1 MMRYYRIPGSRCRPA
16 LLAFVLVLG
25 FSSVGQTQDGRT
37 EGALRPAEATA
48 DATTPTALSM
58 TLPAVTDAERAEWA
72 LRDTTGPLQVGFG
85 REIPVA
91 YQADLASRLEWVTR
105 SDGTL
110 VSAVRVTSPGAWA
123 LRVAVS
129 AILGPDATLRFFNP
143 ADPAQYFEP
152 VTQQDFTAQDTGSA
166 EDLELPD
173 LPVWSPVI
181 AGETVGMEISLPSS
195 QALSTF
201 SLYVDQVSH
210 LVSHPVSSVPRYQ
223 RQRLVD
229 IGRASCEHIDIQC
242 VAPVDCADL
251 PMALQARCE
260 AAQEARAAT
269 AKMIFTTEDGY
280 TAACTG
286 TLLKD
291 DAGGSVIPY
300 FLTAHHCIETQS
312 VARTL
317 VTYWDFERTIK
328 RASDS
333 ESGSETCEG
342 DDPTTLTQLTGGAD
356 LLATHPESDSSL
368 LRLRRP
374 PPALD
379 EEEREYVSW
388 DETPLTHPTEVYG
401 VHHPAADLKKYSAGL
416 TVDFRD
422 IYLGAELQ
430 EVRTVEVRW
439 SQGTVE
445 PGSSGS
451 GLFDAYG
458 QLRGVLSGSPAGME
472 CGASVVYGRFD
483 RFFPLIRHHLDPDG
497 DMDGNT
503 REAATGMGSASS
515 TPRSLE
521 YGGDIDYFRVEVT
534 QAGTLTVET
543 TGSTDTVGQLRGTDG
558 QWLSNDDDGSSGL
571 NFRLVWQVSAGTYY
585 VRVSGFE
592 NATGPYT
599 LVVRFAGTGTP
610 GEDHAGTPEQA
621 SSVALNSSTSGVLED
636 GGDIDYFR
644 VEVTQAGT
652 LTVETTGNTDTAGQL
667 RGAGGQ
673 RLSQDDDGGSRL
685 NFRLARQ
692 VTAGTYYIR
701 VSGFGDASGA
711 YVLSVRFAP
720 AL

>member
-1 MMRYYRIPGSRCRPA
+1 MMRYYRTPGSRCRPA

-37 EGALRPAEATA
+37 EGAFRPAEATA
-48 DATTPTALSM
+48 EAITPTVLSIS
-58 TLPAVTDAERAEWA
+58 LPAVTDAEQAEWA
-72 LRDTTGPLQVGFG
+72 LRNTTGPLQVGFG
-85 REIPVA
+85 RELPVA
-91 YQADLASRLEWVTR
+91 YQDDLAPRLEWVTR

-143 ADPAQYFEP
+143 ADPAQHFEP
-152 VTQQDFTAQDTGSA
+152 VTQQDFASQDAGSA

-195 QALSTF
+195 QAVSTF

-223 RQRLVD
+223 PQRLVD
-229 IGRASCEHIDIQC
+229 IGRASCGHIDIQC
-242 VAPVDCADL
+242 ADPPVDS
-251 PMALQARCE
+251 QAG
-260 AAQEARAAT
+260 AT

-286 TLLKD
+286 TLLED
-291 DAGGSVIPY
+291 GAGGSVIPY

-328 RASDS
+328 RDS
-333 ESGSETCEG
+333 ESDTCEG
-342 DDPTTLTQLTGGAD
+342 DNPTTLTQLTGGAD

-374 PPALD
+374 PPG
-379 EEEREYVSW
+379 EREYVSW

-458 QLRGVLSGSPAGME
+458 QLRGVLSGSPADME

-503 REAATGMGSASS
+503 REAATGVGAASP

-543 TGSTDTVGQLRGTDG
+543 TGNTDTVGQLRGADG
-558 QWLSNDDDGSSGL
+558 QGLGEDDDGGSGL
-571 NFRLVWQVSAGTYY
+571 NFRLVRQVTAGTYY
-585 VRVSGFE
+585 IRVSGFE

-610 GEDHAGTPEQA
+610 GEDHAGTLEQA
-621 SSVALNSSTSGVLED
+621 SSVALNSSTSGVLGD

-652 LTVETTGNTDTAGQL
+652 LTVETTGSTDTFGQL
-667 RGAGGQ
+667 RGADGQ
-673 RLSQDDDGGSRL
+673 RLSEDDDGGSRL

-692 VTAGTYYIR
+692 VAAGTYYIR

-720 AL
+720 TP

>member
-1 MMRYYRIPGSRCRPA
+1 MMSYSRTPGSRCRPA

-37 EGALRPAEATA
+37 EGAFRPAEATA
-48 DATTPTALSM
+48 EATTPTALSIS
-58 TLPAVTDAERAEWA
+58 LPAVTDAERAEWA

-85 REIPVA
+85 RELPVA
-91 YQADLASRLEWVTR
+91 YQDDLAPRLEWVTR

-143 ADPAQYFEP
+143 ADPDQHFEP
-152 VTQQDFTAQDTGSA
+152 VTQQDFTSQATDQATDQNTGSA

-223 RQRLVD
+223 PQRLID

-242 VAPVDCADL
+242 ADPPVD
-251 PMALQARCE
+251 PQAG
-260 AAQEARAAT
+260 AT

-286 TLLKD
+286 TLLED
-291 DAGGSVIPY
+291 GAGGSVIPY

-317 VTYWDFERTIK
+317 VTYWDFER
-328 RASDS
+328 A
-333 ESGSETCEG
+333 ECEG
-342 DDPTTLTQLTGGAD
+342 DNPTTLTQLTGGAD
-356 LLATHPESDSSL
+356 LLATHSESDSSL

-374 PPALD
+374 PPPLD
-379 EEEREYVSW
+379 EENREEREYASW

-422 IYLGAELQ
+422 IYLGSDLQ
-430 EVRTVEVRW
+430 EVRTVEVIW

-451 GLFDAYG
+451 GLFDEDG
-458 QLRGVLSGSPAGME
+458 QLRGVLSGSPADME

-497 DMDGNT
+497 DTDGNT
-503 REAATGMGSASS
+503 REAATGVGAASS

-543 TGSTDTVGQLRGTDG
+543 TGNTDTVGQLRGADG
-558 QWLSNDDDGSSGL
+558 QALGEDDDGGSGL
-571 NFRLVWQVSAGTYY
+571 NFRLVRQVTAGTYY
-585 VRVSGFE
+585 IRVSGFE

-610 GEDHAGTPEQA
+610 GEDHAGTLGQA

-636 GGDIDYFR
+636 GEDIDSFR

-652 LTVETTGNTDTAGQL
+652 LTVETTGSTDTVGQL
-667 RGAGGQ
+667 LGADGQ
-673 RLSQDDDGGSRL
+673 RLSEDDDGGSGL

-692 VTAGTYYIR
+692 VAAGTYYIR

-711 YVLSVRFAP
+711 YVLSVRFTP
-720 AL
+720 TP

>member
-1 MMRYYRIPGSRCRPA
+1 MMSYYRTPGSRCRPA
-16 LLAFVLVLG
+16 LLVFVLVLG
-25 FSSVGQTQDGRT
+25 FSSVGQAQDGRA
-37 EGALRPAEATA
+37 EGAFRPAEATPE
-48 DATTPTALSM
+48 ATTPTALSI

-91 YQADLASRLEWVTR
+91 YQDDLAPRLEWVTR

-143 ADPAQYFEP
+143 ADPDQHFEP
-152 VTQQDFTAQDTGSA
+152 VTQQDFTSHNTDHNTESA
-166 EDLELPD
+166 EDLELPA

-201 SLYVDQVSH
+201 SLYVDPVSH
-210 LVSHPVSSVPRYQ
+210 LVSHPVSHPVSSVPHYQ
-223 RQRLVD
+223 PQRLID

-242 VAPVDCADL
+242 ADPPVDS
-251 PMALQARCE
+251 QAG
-260 AAQEARAAT
+260 AT

-280 TAACTG
+280 TATCTG

-291 DAGGSVIPY
+291 GAGDSVIPY

-328 RASDS
+328 RDSD
-333 ESGSETCEG
+333 SETCEG
-342 DDPTTLTQLTGGAD
+342 DNPTTLTQLTGGAD

-374 PPALD
+374 PPG
-379 EEEREYVSW
+379 EREYVSW

-422 IYLGAELQ
+422 VYLGPELQ
-430 EVRTVEVRW
+430 EVRTVEVIW
-439 SQGTVE
+439 SQGMVE

-451 GLFDAYG
+451 GLFDADG
-458 QLRGVLSGSPAGME
+458 QLRGVLSGGTME
-472 CGASVVYGRFD
+472 CGVSVFYGRLD

-503 REAATGMGSASS
+503 REAATGVGSASS

-521 YGGDIDYFRVEVT
+521 YGRDIDYF
-534 QAGTLTVET
+534 Q
-543 TGSTDTVGQLRGTDG
+543 
-558 QWLSNDDDGSSGL
+558 
-571 NFRLVWQVSAGTYY
+571 
-585 VRVSGFE
+585 
-592 NATGPYT
+592 
-599 LVVRFAGTGTP
+599 
-610 GEDHAGTPEQA
+610 
-621 SSVALNSSTSGVLED
+621 
-636 GGDIDYFR
+636 

-652 LTVETTGNTDTAGQL
+652 LTVETTGNTDTVGQL
-667 RGAGGQ
+667 RGARRPG
-673 RLSQDDDGGSRL
+673 
-685 NFRLARQ
+685 ARR
-692 VTAGTYYIR
+692 GR
-701 VSGFGDASGA
+701 
-711 YVLSVRFAP
+711 
-720 AL
+720 

>member
-1 MMRYYRIPGSRCRPA
+1 MLSYCRPPGSRRRPA

-37 EGALRPAEATA
+37 EGAFRPAEATA
-48 DATTPTALSM
+48 EATTPTALSIS
-58 TLPAVTDAERAEWA
+58 LPAVTDAERAEWA
-72 LRDTTGPLQVGFG
+72 LRDKTGPLQVGFG

-91 YQADLASRLEWVTR
+91 YQDDLAPRLEWVTR
-105 SDGTL
+105 SDGSL

-129 AILGPDATLRFFNP
+129 AILGPAATLRFFNP
-143 ADPAQYFEP
+143 ADPDQRFEP
-152 VTQQDFTAQDTGSA
+152 VTQQDFTDQNTGSA

-195 QALSTF
+195 QAVSTF
-201 SLYVDQVSH
+201 SLYVEQVSH
-210 LVSHPVSSVPRYQ
+210 LVSHPVSHPVSSVPRYQ
-223 RQRLVD
+223 PQRLVD

-242 VAPVDCADL
+242 AVPVDCAD
-251 PMALQARCE
+251 PQMDPQAQARCE
-260 AAQEARAAT
+260 AAQEAQAAT

-291 DAGGSVIPY
+291 GAGDSVIPY

-328 RASDS
+328 RDS
-333 ESGSETCEG
+333 ESETCEG
-342 DDPTTLTQLTGGAD
+342 DNPTTLTQLTGGAD

-368 LRLRRP
+368 LRLRRA
-374 PPALD
+374 PPALPAPAAPGD
-379 EEEREYVSW
+379 REYVSW
-388 DETPLTHPTEVYG
+388 DETPLAHPTDVYG

-422 IYLGAELQ
+422 IYLGPELQ
-430 EVRTVEVRW
+430 EVRTVEVVW

-451 GLFDAYG
+451 GLFDADG
-458 QLRGVLSGSPAGME
+458 QLRGVLSGSPADME

-497 DMDGNT
+497 DGDGNT
-503 REAATGMGSASS
+503 REAATGVGSASS

-521 YGGDIDYFRVEVT
+521 YGEDIDYFRVEVT

-543 TGSTDTVGQLRGTDG
+543 TGNTDTVGQLELPDG
-558 QWLSNDDDGSSGL
+558 QVLGEDDDGGSGL
-571 NFRLVWQVSAGTYY
+571 NFRLARQVTAGTYY
-585 VRVSGFE
+585 IQVRGFE

-610 GEDHAGTPEQA
+610 GEDQAGTLEQA
-621 SSVALNSSTSGVLED
+621 SSVALNSSTSGVLEA

-652 LTVETTGNTDTAGQL
+652 LTVETTGNTDTVGQL
-667 RGAGGQ
+667 WGAAGQ
-673 RLSQDDDGGSRL
+673 RLSEDDDGGSRL

-692 VTAGTYYIR
+692 VAAGTYW
-701 VSGFGDASGA
+701 G
-711 YVLSVRFAP
+711 P
-720 AL
+720 

>member
-1 MMRYYRIPGSRCRPA
+1 MMSYSRTPGSRCRPA

-25 FSSVGQTQDGRT
+25 FSSVGQTQAGRT
-37 EGALRPAEATA
+37 EGAFRPAEATA
-48 DATTPTALSM
+48 EATTPTPLSIS
-58 TLPAVTDAERAEWA
+58 LPAVTDAERAEWA

-91 YQADLASRLEWVTR
+91 YQDDLAPRLEWVTR

-143 ADPAQYFEP
+143 ADPDQHFEP
-152 VTQQDFTAQDTGSA
+152 VTQQDFTSQNTDQNTGSA

-223 RQRLVD
+223 PQRLID

-242 VAPVDCADL
+242 ADPPVD
-251 PMALQARCE
+251 PQAG
-260 AAQEARAAT
+260 AT

-286 TLLKD
+286 TLLED
-291 DAGGSVIPY
+291 GAGGSVIPY

-317 VTYWDFERTIK
+317 VTYWDFER
-328 RASDS
+328 A
-333 ESGSETCEG
+333 ECEG
-342 DDPTTLTQLTGGAD
+342 DNPTTLTQLTGGAD
-356 LLATHPESDSSL
+356 LLATHSESDSSL
-368 LRLRRP
+368 LRLRRAP
-374 PPALD
+374 PPPD
-379 EEEREYVSW
+379 EENREEREYASW

-422 IYLGAELQ
+422 IYLGADLQ

-451 GLFDAYG
+451 GLFDEDG
-458 QLRGVLSGSPAGME
+458 QLRGVLSGSPADME

-503 REAATGMGSASS
+503 REAATGLGAASS

-521 YGGDIDYFRVEVT
+521 YGGDSDYFRVEVT

-543 TGSTDTVGQLRGTDG
+543 TGNTDTVGQLRGADG
-558 QWLSNDDDGSSGL
+558 QRLSEDDDGGSGL
-571 NFRLVWQVSAGTYY
+571 NFRLVRQVTAGTYY
-585 VRVSGFE
+585 IRVSGFE

-610 GEDHAGTPEQA
+610 GEDHAGTLGQA

-636 GGDIDYFR
+636 GGDIDSFR

-652 LTVETTGNTDTAGQL
+652 LTVETTGSTDTVGQL
-667 RGAGGQ
+667 LGADGQ
-673 RLSQDDDGGSRL
+673 RLSEDDDGGSGL

-692 VTAGTYYIR
+692 VAAGTYYIR

-711 YVLSVRFAP
+711 YVLSVRFTP
-720 AL
+720 TL

>member
-1 MMRYYRIPGSRCRPA
+1 MLSYCRTPGSRRRLA
-16 LLAFVLVLG
+16 LLVFVLVLG

-37 EGALRPAEATA
+37 EGAFRPAEATA
-48 DATTPTALSM
+48 EATTPTALSM
-58 TLPAVTDAERAEWA
+58 SLPAVTDAERAEWA

-91 YQADLASRLEWVTR
+91 YQDDLAPRLEWVTR
-105 SDGTL
+105 SDTTL

-143 ADPAQYFEP
+143 ADPDQRFEP
-152 VTQQDFTAQDTGSA
+152 VTQQDFTDQNTGSA

-223 RQRLVD
+223 PQRLVD

-242 VAPVDCADL
+242 ADPPVDS
-251 PMALQARCE
+251 QAG
-260 AAQEARAAT
+260 AT

-291 DAGGSVIPY
+291 GAGDSVIPY

-317 VTYWDFERTIK
+317 VTYWDFERTIE
-328 RASDS
+328 RDS
-333 ESGSETCEG
+333 AGDRDSETCEG
-342 DDPTTLTQLTGGAD
+342 DNPTTLTQLTGGAD

-374 PPALD
+374 PPG
-379 EEEREYVSW
+379 EREYVSW
-388 DETPLTHPTEVYG
+388 DETPLNHPTEVYG

-422 IYLGAELQ
+422 IYLGPELQ
-430 EVRTVEVRW
+430 EVRTVEVIW

-445 PGSSGS
+445 SGSSGS
-451 GLFDAYG
+451 GLFDADG
-458 QLRGVLSGSPAGME
+458 QLRGVLSGAPADME

-483 RFFPLIRHHLDPDG
+483 RFFPLIRHHLDPDE

-503 REAATGMGSASS
+503 REAATGVGSAAS

-521 YGGDIDYFRVEVT
+521 AGGDIDYFQVEVT

-543 TGSTDTVGQLRGTDG
+543 TGNTDTVGQLRGADG
-558 QWLSNDDDGSSGL
+558 QWLGEDDDGGSGL
-571 NFRLVWQVSAGTYY
+571 NFRLVRQVTAGTYY
-585 VRVSGFE
+585 IRVSGFE

-610 GEDHAGTPEQA
+610 GEDQAGTLEQA
-621 SSVALNSSTSGVLED
+621 SSVALNSSTSGVLEA
-636 GGDIDYFR
+636 GGDIDSFR

-652 LTVETTGNTDTAGQL
+652 LTVETTGSTDTVGQL
-667 RGAGGQ
+667 WGADGQ
-673 RLSQDDDGGSRL
+673 RLSEDDDGGSRL

-692 VTAGTYYIR
+692 VAAGTYYIR

-711 YVLSVRFAP
+711 YVLSVRFTPAP
-720 AL
+720 

>member
-1 MMRYYRIPGSRCRPA
+1 MMSYSRTPGSRCRPA
-16 LLAFVLVLG
+16 LLALVLVLG

-37 EGALRPAEATA
+37 EGAFRPAEATA
-48 DATTPTALSM
+48 EATTPTALSIS
-58 TLPAVTDAERAEWA
+58 LPAVTAAERAEWA

-91 YQADLASRLEWVTR
+91 YQDDLAPRLEWVTR
-105 SDGTL
+105 SDGSL

-129 AILGPDATLRFFNP
+129 AILGPDATLRFFSP
-143 ADPAQYFEP
+143 ADPDQHFEP
-152 VTQQDFTAQDTGSA
+152 VTQQDFTSQNTDQNTGSA

-195 QALSTF
+195 QAVSTF

-223 RQRLVD
+223 PQRLVD

-242 VAPVDCADL
+242 ADPPVD
-251 PMALQARCE
+251 PQAG
-260 AAQEARAAT
+260 AT

-286 TLLKD
+286 TVLED
-291 DAGGSVIPY
+291 GAGGSVIPY

-317 VTYWDFERTIK
+317 VTYWDFER
-328 RASDS
+328 A
-333 ESGSETCEG
+333 ECEG
-342 DDPTTLTQLTGGAD
+342 DNPTTLTQLTGGAD
-356 LLATHPESDSSL
+356 LLATHSESDSSL

-374 PPALD
+374 PPPLD
-379 EEEREYVSW
+379 EEEREYASW

-422 IYLGAELQ
+422 IYLDPDLQ

-451 GLFDAYG
+451 GLFDEDG
-458 QLRGVLSGSPAGME
+458 QLRGVLSGSPADME

-483 RFFPLIRHHLDPDG
+483 RFFPLIRHHLEPDG

-503 REAATGMGSASS
+503 REAATGVGAASS

-521 YGGDIDYFRVEVT
+521 
-534 QAGTLTVET
+534 
-543 TGSTDTVGQLRGTDG
+543 
-558 QWLSNDDDGSSGL
+558 
-571 NFRLVWQVSAGTYY
+571 
-585 VRVSGFE
+585 
-592 NATGPYT
+592 
-599 LVVRFAGTGTP
+599 
-610 GEDHAGTPEQA
+610 
-621 SSVALNSSTSGVLED
+621 D
-636 GGDIDYFR
+636 GGDSDYFR

-652 LTVETTGNTDTAGQL
+652 LTVETTGNTDTVGHCEEPTARRSARTMMGAAGSISGWCG
-667 RGAGGQ
+667 R
-673 RLSQDDDGGSRL
+673 SRPGP
-685 NFRLARQ
+685 
-692 VTAGTYYIR
+692 TI
-701 VSGFGDASGA
+701 SG
-711 YVLSVRFAP
+711 
-720 AL
+720 

>member
-1 MMRYYRIPGSRCRPA
+1 MMSYYRTPGSRCRPA

-37 EGALRPAEATA
+37 EGAFRPAEATA
-48 DATTPTALSM
+48 EATTPTALSIS
-58 TLPAVTDAERAEWA
+58 LPAVTDAERAEWA

-91 YQADLASRLEWVTR
+91 YQDDLAPRLEWVTR
-105 SDGTL
+105 SDRTL

-143 ADPAQYFEP
+143 ADPDQRFEP
-152 VTQQDFTAQDTGSA
+152 VTQQDFTDQNTRSA

-223 RQRLVD
+223 PQRLVD

-242 VAPVDCADL
+242 ANPPVDS
-251 PMALQARCE
+251 QAG
-260 AAQEARAAT
+260 AT

-291 DAGGSVIPY
+291 GAGDSVIPY

-317 VTYWDFERTIK
+317 VTYWDFER
-328 RASDS
+328 AA
-333 ESGSETCEG
+333 CEG
-342 DDPTTLTQLTGGAD
+342 DDPTNILQLTGGAD

-368 LRLRRP
+368 LRLRRAP
-374 PPALD
+374 PGD
-379 EEEREYVSW
+379 REYVSW
-388 DETPLTHPTEVYG
+388 DETPLAHPTEVYG

-422 IYLGAELQ
+422 IYLGPELQ
-430 EVRTVEVRW
+430 EVRTVEVIW

-451 GLFDAYG
+451 GLFDADG
-458 QLRGVLSGSPAGME
+458 QLRGVLSGGIME
-472 CGASVVYGRFD
+472 CGASVVYGRLD

-503 REAATGMGSASS
+503 HEAATGVGSASS

-521 YGGDIDYFRVEVT
+521 DGGDIDYFQVEVT

-543 TGSTDTVGQLRGTDG
+543 TGNTDTVGQLRGVDG
-558 QWLSNDDDGSSGL
+558 QWLGEDDDGGSGL
-571 NFRLVWQVSAGTYY
+571 NFRLVRQVTAGTYY
-585 VRVSGFE
+585 IRVSGFE

-610 GEDHAGTPEQA
+610 GEDQAGTLEQA
-621 SSVALNSSTSGVLED
+621 SSVALNSSTSGVLEA
-636 GGDIDYFR
+636 GGDIDSFR

-652 LTVETTGNTDTAGQL
+652 LTVETTGSTDTVGQL
-667 RGAGGQ
+667 WGADGQ
-673 RLSQDDDGGSRL
+673 RLSEDDDGGSRL

-692 VTAGTYYIR
+692 VAAGTYYIR

-711 YVLSVRFAP
+711 YVLSVRFTPAP
-720 AL
+720 

>member
-1 MMRYYRIPGSRCRPA
+1 MMRYYRTPGSRYRPA

-25 FSSVGQTQDGRT
+25 FSAVGQTQDGRT
-37 EGALRPAEATA
+37 QDGRTEDAFRPAEATA
-48 DATTPTALSM
+48 EVTTPTPLSIS
-58 TLPAVTDAERAEWA
+58 LPAVTDAERAEWA
-72 LRDTTGPLQVGFG
+72 LRDTTGPLQIGFG
-85 REIPVA
+85 RELPVA
-91 YQADLASRLEWVTR
+91 YQDDLAPLLEWVTR

-110 VSAVRVTSPGAWA
+110 VSAVKVTSPGAWA

-143 ADPAQYFEP
+143 ADPAQHFEP
-152 VTQQDFTAQDTGSA
+152 VTQQDFTSQDSGSA
-166 EDLELPD
+166 EDLELPA

-195 QALSTF
+195 HALSTF

-210 LVSHPVSSVPRYQ
+210 MVSHPGSHPVSSGPRYQ
-223 RQRLVD
+223 QQRLVD

-242 VAPVDCADL
+242 ADPPVDPQAD
-251 PMALQARCE
+251 
-260 AAQEARAAT
+260 AT

-291 DAGGSVIPY
+291 GAGGSVIPY

-317 VTYWDFERTIK
+317 VTYWDFER
-328 RASDS
+328 A
-333 ESGSETCEG
+333 ECEG

-374 PPALD
+374 PPPLD

-422 IYLGAELQ
+422 IYLGADLQ

-439 SQGTVE
+439 SQGTAE

-483 RFFPLIRHHLDPDG
+483 RLFPLIRHHLDPDG

-503 REAATGMGSASS
+503 REAATGVGAASS

-543 TGSTDTVGQLRGTDG
+543 TGNTDTVGQLRGADG
-558 QWLSNDDDGSSGL
+558 QALGEDDDGGSGL
-571 NFRLVWQVSAGTYY
+571 NFRLVRQVTAGTYY
-585 VRVSGFE
+585 IRVSGFE

-599 LVVRFAGTGTP
+599 LVVRFAGTGTS
-610 GEDHAGTPEQA
+610 GEDHAGTLEQA

-636 GGDIDYFR
+636 GRDIDYFR

-652 LTVETTGNTDTAGQL
+652 LTVETTGNTDTVGQL
-667 RGAGGQ
+667 QGADGQ
-673 RLSQDDDGGSRL
+673 RLSEDDDGGSGL

-692 VTAGTYYIR
+692 VAAGTYYIR

-711 YVLSVRFAP
+711 YVLSVRFTP
-720 AL
+720 AQ

>member
-1 MMRYYRIPGSRCRPA
+1 MMSYYRTPGSRCRPA
-16 LLAFVLVLG
+16 LLVFVLVLG
-25 FSSVGQTQDGRT
+25 FSSVGQAQDGRA
-37 EGALRPAEATA
+37 EGAFRPAEATPE
-48 DATTPTALSM
+48 ATTPTALSI

-91 YQADLASRLEWVTR
+91 YQDDLAPRLEWVTR

-129 AILGPDATLRFFNP
+129 AVLGPDATLRFFNP
-143 ADPAQYFEP
+143 TDPDQHFGP
-152 VTQQDFTAQDTGSA
+152 VTQQDFTSHNTDHNTESA
-166 EDLELPD
+166 EDLELPA

-210 LVSHPVSSVPRYQ
+210 LLSHPVSSVPRYQ
-223 RQRLVD
+223 PQRLVD

-242 VAPVDCADL
+242 ADPPVD
-251 PMALQARCE
+251 PQAG
-260 AAQEARAAT
+260 AT

-286 TLLKD
+286 TVLKD
-291 DAGGSVIPY
+291 GAGDSVIPY
-300 FLTAHHCIETQS
+300 FLTAHHCVETQS

-317 VTYWDFERTIK
+317 VTYWDFERV
-328 RASDS
+328 A
-333 ESGSETCEG
+333 CEG
-342 DDPTTLTQLTGGAD
+342 DDPTNIRQLTGGAD

-368 LRLRRP
+368 LRLRRAP
-374 PPALD
+374 PGD
-379 EEEREYVSW
+379 REYVSW

-422 IYLGAELQ
+422 IYLGPELQ
-430 EVRTVEVRW
+430 EVRTVEVIW
-439 SQGTVE
+439 SQGTIE

-451 GLFDAYG
+451 GLFDEDG
-458 QLRGVLSGSPAGME
+458 QLRGVASGSPEGDCPTSA
-472 CGASVVYGRFD
+472 VYGRFD

-503 REAATGMGSASS
+503 REVATGVGAASS

-521 YGGDIDYFRVEVT
+521 YGRDIDYFRVEVT

-543 TGSTDTVGQLRGTDG
+543 TGNTDTVGQLQGADG
-558 QWLSNDDDGSSGL
+558 QALGEDDDGGSGL
-571 NFRLVWQVSAGTYY
+571 NFRLVRQVTAGVYY
-585 VRVSGFE
+585 IRVSGFE
-592 NATGPYT
+592 DATGPYT

-610 GEDHAGTPEQA
+610 GEDHAGTLEQA
-621 SSVALNSSTSGVLED
+621 GSVALNSSTSGVLED

-644 VEVTQAGT
+644 VEVTQAGI
-652 LTVETTGNTDTAGQL
+652 LTVETTGNTDTVGQL
-667 RGAGGQ
+667 RGADGQ
-673 RLSQDDDGGSRL
+673 ALSEDDDGGNRL

-692 VTAGTYYIR
+692 VAAGTYYIR

-711 YVLSVRFAP
+711 YVLSVRFTP
-720 AL
+720 TP

>member
-1 MMRYYRIPGSRCRPA
+1 MLSYCRTPGSRRRLA
-16 LLAFVLVLG
+16 LLASVLVLG

-37 EGALRPAEATA
+37 EGAFRPAEATA
-48 DATTPTALSM
+48 EATTPTALSM
-58 TLPAVTDAERAEWA
+58 SLPAVTDAERAEWA

-85 REIPVA
+85 REIPIA
-91 YQADLASRLEWVTR
+91 YQDDLAPRLEWVTR
-105 SDGTL
+105 SDGSL

-129 AILGPDATLRFFNP
+129 AILGPAATLRFFNP
-143 ADPAQYFEP
+143 ADPDQRFEP
-152 VTQQDFTAQDTGSA
+152 VTQQDFTSPNTDQDTDQNTDRDIDRDTGSA

-195 QALSTF
+195 QVLSTF

-210 LVSHPVSSVPRYQ
+210 LVSHPVSHPVSSVPRYQ
-223 RQRLVD
+223 PQRLVD
-229 IGRASCEHIDIQC
+229 IGRAACEHIDIQC
-242 VAPVDCADL
+242 ADPPVDS
-251 PMALQARCE
+251 QAG
-260 AAQEARAAT
+260 AT

-291 DAGGSVIPY
+291 GAGDSVIPY

-317 VTYWDFERTIK
+317 VTYWDFERT
-328 RASDS
+328 S
-333 ESGSETCEG
+333 CEG
-342 DDPTTLTQLTGGAD
+342 DNPTTLTQLTGGAD

-374 PPALD
+374 PPG
-379 EEEREYVSW
+379 EREYVSW
-388 DETPLTHPTEVYG
+388 NETPLSHPAEVYG

-422 IYLGAELQ
+422 IYLGPELQ
-430 EVRTVEVRW
+430 EVRTVEVIW

-445 PGSSGS
+445 SGSSGS
-451 GLFDAYG
+451 GLFDADG
-458 QLRGVLSGSPAGME
+458 QLRGVLSGAPADME

-483 RFFPLIRHHLDPDG
+483 RFFPLIRHHLDPDE

-503 REAATGMGSASS
+503 REAATGVGSASS

-521 YGGDIDYFRVEVT
+521 DGGDSDYFRVEVT

-543 TGSTDTVGQLRGTDG
+543 TGNTDTVGQLELPDG
-558 QWLSNDDDGSSGL
+558 QMLGEDDDGGSGL
-571 NFRLVWQVSAGTYY
+571 NFRLVRQVTAGTYY
-585 VRVSGFE
+585 IRVSGFE

-610 GEDHAGTPEQA
+610 GEDQAGTLEQA
-621 SSVALNSSTSGVLED
+621 SSVALNSSTSGVLEA
-636 GGDIDYFR
+636 GGDIDSFR
-644 VEVTQAGT
+644 VEVTRAGT
-652 LTVETTGNTDTAGQL
+652 LTVETTGSTDTVGQL
-667 RGAGGQ
+667 WGAAGQ
-673 RLSQDDDGGSRL
+673 RLSEDDDGGSGL

-692 VTAGTYYIR
+692 VAAGTYYIR

-711 YVLSVRFAP
+711 YVLSVRFTP
-720 AL
+720 TP

>member
-1 MMRYYRIPGSRCRPA
+1 MMSYARALGSRCRPA

-25 FSSVGQTQDGRT
+25 FSAVGQTQGGRA
-37 EGALRPAEATA
+37 EGAFRAAAATA
-48 DATTPTALSM
+48 AATTPTALSIS
-58 TLPAVTDAERAEWA
+58 LPAVTAAEQAEWA

-85 REIPVA
+85 REIPIA
-91 YQADLASRLEWVTR
+91 YQDDLAPRLEWVTR

-143 ADPAQYFEP
+143 ADPDQHFEP
-152 VTQQDFTAQDTGSA
+152 VTRQDFTSQDTDQDTDQGTGSA

-210 LVSHPVSSVPRYQ
+210 LVSHPVSHPVSDQVSSVPRYQ
-223 RQRLVD
+223 PQRLVD

-242 VAPVDCADL
+242 ADPPVD
-251 PMALQARCE
+251 PQAG
-260 AAQEARAAT
+260 AT

-286 TLLKD
+286 TLLEDKD
-291 DAGGSVIPY
+291 DTSSIPY

-317 VTYWDFERTIK
+317 VTYWDFERAIERT
-328 RASDS
+328 SDS
-333 ESGSETCEG
+333 ESEICEG
-342 DDPTTLTQLTGGAD
+342 DDPTTVTQLTGGAD

-368 LRLRRP
+368 LRLRRAP
-374 PPALD
+374 PG
-379 EEEREYVSW
+379 EREYVSW
-388 DETPLTHPTEVYG
+388 DETPLTHPSEVYG

-416 TVDFRD
+416 TVDFRN
-422 IYLGAELQ
+422 IYLGPELQ
-430 EVRTVEVRW
+430 EVRTVEVIW
-439 SQGTVE
+439 SQGTTE

-451 GLFDAYG
+451 GLFDADG
-458 QLRGVLSGSPAGME
+458 ELRGVASGVPTDME

-483 RFFPLIRHHLDPDG
+483 RFFPLIRHHLEPDG

-503 REAATGMGSASS
+503 REAATGVGAASS

-543 TGSTDTVGQLRGTDG
+543 TGDTDTVGQLLDADG
-558 QWLSNDDDGSSGL
+558 QRLGEDDDGGSGL
-571 NFRLVWQVSAGTYY
+571 NFRLARQVTAGIYY
-585 VRVSGFE
+585 IRVSGFE

-610 GEDHAGTPEQA
+610 GEGHAGTLEQA

-652 LTVETTGNTDTAGQL
+652 LTVETTGNTDTVGQL
-667 RGAGGQ
+667 LDADGQ
-673 RLSQDDDGGSRL
+673 RLSEDDDGGSRL

-701 VSGFGDASGA
+701 VNGFGDASGA
-711 YVLSVRFAP
+711 YVLSVRFTPAP
-720 AL
+720 

>member
-1 MMRYYRIPGSRCRPA
+1 MMRYYRPPGSRYRPA

-25 FSSVGQTQDGRT
+25 FSAVGQTQDGRT
-37 EGALRPAEATA
+37 QDGRTEDAFRPAEATA
-48 DATTPTALSM
+48 EVTTPTPLSIS
-58 TLPAVTDAERAEWA
+58 LPAVTDAEQAEWA
-72 LRDTTGPLQVGFG
+72 LRDTTGPLQIGFG
-85 REIPVA
+85 RELPVA
-91 YQADLASRLEWVTR
+91 YQDDLAPLLEWVTR

-110 VSAVRVTSPGAWA
+110 VSAVKVTSPGAWA

-143 ADPAQYFEP
+143 ADPAQHFEP
-152 VTQQDFTAQDTGSA
+152 VTQQDFTSQDSGSA
-166 EDLELPD
+166 EDLELPA

-195 QALSTF
+195 HALSTF

-210 LVSHPVSSVPRYQ
+210 MVSHPVSHPVSSGPRYQ
-223 RQRLVD
+223 QQRLVD

-242 VAPVDCADL
+242 ADPPVDPQAD
-251 PMALQARCE
+251 
-260 AAQEARAAT
+260 AT

-291 DAGGSVIPY
+291 GAGDSVIPY

-317 VTYWDFERTIK
+317 VTYWDFER
-328 RASDS
+328 A
-333 ESGSETCEG
+333 ECEG

-374 PPALD
+374 PPPLD

-422 IYLGAELQ
+422 IYLGPDLQ

-439 SQGTVE
+439 SQGTAE

-483 RFFPLIRHHLDPDG
+483 RLFPLIRHHLDPDG

-503 REAATGMGSASS
+503 REAATGVGAASS

-543 TGSTDTVGQLRGTDG
+543 TGNTDTVGQLRGADG
-558 QWLSNDDDGSSGL
+558 QALGEDDDGGSGL
-571 NFRLVWQVSAGTYY
+571 NFRLVRQVTAGTYY
-585 VRVSGFE
+585 IRVSGFE

-599 LVVRFAGTGTP
+599 LVVRFAGTGTS
-610 GEDHAGTPEQA
+610 GEDHAGTLEQA

-636 GGDIDYFR
+636 GRDIDYFR

-652 LTVETTGNTDTAGQL
+652 LTVETTGNTDTVGQL
-667 RGAGGQ
+667 QGADGQ
-673 RLSQDDDGGSRL
+673 RLSEDDDGGSGL

-692 VTAGTYYIR
+692 VAAGTYYIR

-711 YVLSVRFAP
+711 YVLSVRFTP
-720 AL
+720 TQ

>member
-1 MMRYYRIPGSRCRPA
+1 MMSYYRTPGSRCRPA

-25 FSSVGQTQDGRT
+25 FSSVGQTQDGRAA
-37 EGALRPAEATA
+37 GAFRPAEATA
-48 DATTPTALSM
+48 DATTPTALSI
-58 TLPAVTDAERAEWA
+58 TLPAVTNAERAEWA

-85 REIPVA
+85 RELPVA
-91 YQADLASRLEWVTR
+91 YQDDLASRLEWVTR

-110 VSAVRVTSPGAWA
+110 VSAVRVTSPDAWA

-143 ADPAQYFEP
+143 ADPAQHFEP
-152 VTQQDFTAQDTGSA
+152 LTQQDFASQNTDQNTGSA
-166 EDLELPD
+166 EDLELPA

-210 LVSHPVSSVPRYQ
+210 LVSHLVSHPVSSVPRYQ
-223 RQRLVD
+223 PQRLVD

-286 TLLKD
+286 TLLED
-291 DAGGSVIPY
+291 GAGGSVIPY

-317 VTYWDFERTIK
+317 VTYWDFER
-328 RASDS
+328 A
-333 ESGSETCEG
+333 ECEG

-374 PPALD
+374 PPGD
-379 EEEREYVSW
+379 REYVSW

-416 TVDFRD
+416 TVDFHN
-422 IYLGAELQ
+422 IYLGPELQ
-430 EVRTVEVRW
+430 EVRTVEVIW

-458 QLRGVLSGSPAGME
+458 QLRGVLSGTPADME

-503 REAATGMGSASS
+503 REAATGLGSASS

-543 TGSTDTVGQLRGTDG
+543 TGNTDTVGQLRGADG
-558 QWLSNDDDGSSGL
+558 QGLGEDDDGGSGL
-571 NFRLVWQVSAGTYY
+571 NFRLVRQVTAGTYY
-585 VRVSGFE
+585 IRVSGFE

-610 GEDHAGTPEQA
+610 GEDHAGTLGQA

-644 VEVTQAGT
+644 VEATQAGT
-652 LTVETTGNTDTAGQL
+652 LTVETTGNTDTVGQL
-667 RGAGGQ
+667 WGADGQ
-673 RLSQDDDGGSRL
+673 RLSEDDDGGSGL

-701 VSGFGDASGA
+701 VSSFGDASGA
-711 YVLSVRFAP
+711 YVLSVRFTP